1 MPPPIDALTQ
11 INLDDLVAAFG
22 LQGQPRL
29 ARAVRWIFRGAARKF
44 AGQMID
50 FDAAIGR
57 CGLPEAARRTQ
68 RLFVREVRVFGADP
82 STGSPFVPRTPAA
95 RDLLSKSCETAGQRL
110 LPSGP
115 ILALSNHPG
124 MTDTLALFCAL
135 NRPDLKIIA
144 LNRPFLLSLPDLS
157 RQLFYVTDDPSE
169 RVALV
174 RRVSG
179 HLRAGGAILTFPAG
193 HTEPDPDVY
202 DGAVESLQSWTDSV
216 GVFIRLA
223 PETAVL
229 PMVVRSVVWASTAHH
244 PILRLKRTRD
254 ERELLAVALQL
265 LLQILLDMKPVT
277 AKVQIGRPI
286 TAQALGS
293 TNTTT
298 IHQAVLAEMKRLL
311 ENPPEGEGISAL

>member
-68 RLFVREVRVFGADP
+68 RLFVREVRVFG
-82 STGSPFVPRTPAA
+82 
-95 RDLLSKSCETAGQRL
+95 RDL

-311 ENPPEGEGISAL
+311 ENPPEGEGVSAL